1 MNDTEILDLIKQA
14 LLEVAPEREADFN
27 DVSLE
32 ATIED
37 LDLDSVSTMEMVGFL
52 EEQVDKIFPEEELAK
67 VQRLGDLAALMQG
80 NRVNA
85 A

>member
-1 MNDTEILDLIKQA
+1 MNETEILTLIKKA
-14 LLEVAPEREADFN
+14 LHEVAPEREADFAN
-27 DVSLE
+27 VTLD

-52 EEQVDKIFPEEELAK
+52 EEEVDKIFPEEELAK
-67 VQRLGDLAALMQG
+67 VNKLGDLAALMQG